1 MKVALRIPLPF
12 LWWFDNR
19 DDVWKFGDRDNCS
32 DGMGVFQEK
41 DGKWYGNIVV
51 AARQDVTGIG
61 PYNTSIEAMSEAE
74 IMYIRIKALPI

>member
-1 MKVALRIPLPF
+1 MKVARRIPLPF
-12 LWWFDNR
+12 LWWFDRR
-19 DDVWKFGDRDNCS
+19 DDVWKFGDRDNCT
-32 DGMGVFQEK
+32 DGIGVFKEQ

-51 AARQDVTGIG
+51 AARRDITGIG